1 MSTMEDNQV
10 STWRAVLA
18 FILDFLTSFIVI
30 GYIIAIL
37 LGGTTDAGFEL
48 KGGPAFLLFA
58 AVVAYFIVFNRFFGG
73 TI

>member
-1 MSTMEDNQV
+1 MSTMEDKQV

-37 LGGTTDAGFEL
+37 LGEQLMQVLHSRAGRHSCFSQL
-48 KGGPAFLLFA
+48 SSC
-58 AVVAYFIVFNRFFGG
+58 IS
-73 TI
+73 